1 MAHALAGLA
10 LGTAAVAVWAL
21 FYWLAYL
28 VIWGSDE

>member
-1 MAHALAGLA
+1 MIHALFGLA
-10 LGTAAVAVWAL
+10 LGTAGVAAWAL